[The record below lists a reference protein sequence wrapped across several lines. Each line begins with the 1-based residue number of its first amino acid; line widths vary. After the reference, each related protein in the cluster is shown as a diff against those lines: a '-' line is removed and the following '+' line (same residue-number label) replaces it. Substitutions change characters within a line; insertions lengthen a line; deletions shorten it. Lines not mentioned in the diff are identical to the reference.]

1 MPTAAS
7 PKILRATSIS
17 KEFGP
22 LAVLNDVSIEVH
34 PSETLAICGPSG
46 SGKSTL
52 LRIMAGLDKPDYGT
66 VKLGDDLITR
76 KALRQRQ
83 LRGRI
88 GFVFQRPGLYPH
100 MTALENVALA
110 LRLTRGLSRK
120 DADDRAREMLR
131 RVGVE
136 DKAGSLPASLSGGQQ
151 QRVSIARTLS
161 LEPHVLLLDEPT
173 SALDPERIR
182 EVLDVLRNLAH
193 EGITMVVVTHEL
205 GFAREVASRVAFM
218 DEGKIVE
225 LSSSSDFFA
234 TPQSDRARR
243 FLDQVLHH

>member
-1 MPTAAS
+1 MPAEES
-7 PKILRATSIS
+7 QKILTATSIS
-17 KEFGP
+17 KKFGP
-22 LAVLNDVSIEVH
+22 LSVLSDVDLEVH

-52 LRIMAGLDKPDYGT
+52 LRIMAGLDKPDKGI
-66 VKLGDDLITR
+66 VQLGDTAITR
-76 KALRQRQ
+76 KSLRLKQ

-100 MTALENVALA
+100 MTALENIALA
-110 LRLTRGLSRK
+110 LRLTRGMSRK

-136 DKAGSLPASLSGGQQ
+136 DKTASLPPSLSGGQQ
-151 QRVSIARTLS
+151 QRVSIARTLA

-193 EGITMVVVTHEL
+193 EGTTMVVVTHEL

-218 DEGKIVE
+218 DEGRIVE
-225 LSSSSDFFA
+225 LSSSRNFFEA
-234 TPQSDRARR
+234 PQSDRARR